1 MMKLPF
7 SLLFSA
13 VSFSLSAQ
21 VLGPDVEKQIDE
33 SIRKRVEEDNAKK
46 MGPSHPLIKIDV
58 PSKNEQ
64 IPTTRRKP
72 GVYALP
78 QEGMPCVVPDTEG
91 LAAMPNAT
99 PMTYPYRKDMPTRPY
114 KQHLPRIK

>member
-1 MMKLPF
+1 MKLLF
-7 SLLFSA
+7 FLLFSA

-33 SIRKRVEEDNAKK
+33 SIRKRVEEDNARK

-58 PSKNEQ
+58 SSKDEL
-64 IPTTRRKP
+64 IPTPRRIP

-78 QEGMPCVVPDTEG
+78 QDGMPCVVPDTEG
-91 LAAMPNAT
+91 LAAMPNAA
-99 PMTYPYRKDMPTRPY
+99 PMIYPYRKDMPTRPN
-114 KQHLPRIK
+114 KQQMPRAN

>member
-1 MMKLPF
+1 MKLLF

-21 VLGPDVEKQIDE
+21 VLGPGVEKQIDE
-33 SIRKRVEEDNAKK
+33 SIRKRVEEDNARK
-46 MGPSHPLIKIDV
+46 MGPAHPLIKIDV
-58 PSKNEQ
+58 PSKDEP

-78 QEGMPCVVPDTEG
+78 QDSMPCVVPDTEG
-91 LAAMPNAT
+91 LAVMPNAA
-99 PMTYPYRKDMPTRPY
+99 PMVYPYRKGMPTQPHRQRQPST
-114 KQHLPRIK
+114 K